1 MGDDG
6 HNSSFRQLVDTTPS
20 LQPWLCVRDVE
31 QRKEVTRAIKTLKP
45 QEQQIMHLR
54 YGLGNKP
61 PLSRSEV
68 AKVLGVT
75 YETIRN
81 TEKGALKSLRESVTD
96 DAFMDYLN
104 DNLWK

>member
-1 MGDDG
+1 
-6 HNSSFRQLVDTTPS
+6 
-20 LQPWLCVRDVE
+20 
-31 QRKEVTRAIKTLKP
+31 
-45 QEQQIMHLR
+45 MHLR